1 MNEGKGKIPYCSLL
15 ILGRENVGKTSL
27 LRQFVGK
34 CFRKEWLSTR
44 GIEPNAINT
53 SVDATAE
60 SWCEAK
66 GESDLFTEA
75 LARDLHER
83 LPKASIATI
92 QPKVDEA
99 ELMKQLQEL
108 VYDGTISAGIH
119 EEPPVPSREQKAS
132 VPSASADTTS
142 EGSVPRPSKSPT
154 QVKKMSTIVNEPSIP
169 QESTGAESVCSLDW
183 RERDKLNEKIMRKQ
197 SYNPSVVLN
206 VLDFAGQDM
215 YRPMHHCFITRR
227 ALYLIVFE
235 LPVMCN
241 FIHDPKSAKYNPLD
255 DICYWIR
262 SINAHISAHP
272 GEEEAK
278 LERVLLVGTHRDE
291 LKDKDCDLQNIDD
304 FLKRK
309 LMDSKDER
317 YVNHIYREC
326 LGPAKYFIPV
336 ENSIDIGCTGESYS
350 AESGTNLVQK
360 TIKAMS
366 ETLPHMMEVYPI
378 KWLQFEERLKNCQ
391 NREICPIVK
400 TEETKKVAAQSGIS
414 DEDQQKEALRFFHD
428 TGKIIWF
435 GKNIVDWLLLH
446 VLFLPDC
453 IYFIA

>member
-1 MNEGKGKIPYCSLL
+1 M
-15 ILGRENVGKTSL
+15 
-27 LRQFVGK
+27 
-34 CFRKEWLSTR
+34 
-44 GIEPNAINT
+44 
-53 SVDATAE
+53 
-60 SWCEAK
+60 
-66 GESDLFTEA
+66 FTDA

-83 LPKASIATI
+83 LPESSI
-92 QPKVDEA
+92 PKIAEA

-119 EEPPVPSREQKAS
+119 EEPPVPSPEQKAS
-132 VPSASADTTS
+132 VPSASADTPS

-154 QVKKMSTIVNEPSIP
+154 QVKKMSTIVSKSST

-183 RERDKLNEKIMRKQ
+183 RERDKLNEKIIRKQ

-227 ALYLIVFE
+227 ALYLIVFK

-241 FIHDPKSAKYNPLD
+241 FIHDPKSVKDNPLD

-278 LERVLLVGTHRDE
+278 QRVLLVGTRRDE
-291 LKDKDCDLQNIDD
+291 LKACDLQNIDN

-317 YVNHIYREC
+317 YVNHIYCEC

-336 ENSIDIGCTGESYS
+336 ENSIDSATGESYS

-366 ETLPHMMEVYPI
+366 ETLPHMNEVYPI
-378 KWLQFEERLKNCQ
+378 KWLQFEERLKNCHT
-391 NREICPIVK
+391 RGICPIVK
-400 TEETKKVAAQSGIS
+400 TEETKKVAVQSGIS

-453 IYFIA
+453 IIMFHSMAALFTGMISLEKNSIEVF